1 MTSYWIVFLYR
12 KLIHKLFF
20 GKGKIMFQA
29 IGELSILL
37 TLMGITK
44 VYFERVVRVRLQII

>member
-1 MTSYWIVFLYR
+1 MTSYWIAFLYR

-37 TLMGITK
+37 TLIGITK